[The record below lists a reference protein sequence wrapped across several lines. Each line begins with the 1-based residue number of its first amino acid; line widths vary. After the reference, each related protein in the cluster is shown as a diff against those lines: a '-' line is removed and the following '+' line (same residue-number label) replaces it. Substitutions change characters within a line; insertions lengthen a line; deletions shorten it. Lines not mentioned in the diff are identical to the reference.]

1 MQKRLVLKQNSSRCA
16 AVWFSDD
23 CSRTFLGALSIG
35 LFAQAEDE
43 ANRTCNHKE
52 KKETWQEGIGNSRQ
66 GANISRNP

>member
-1 MQKRLVLKQNSSRCA
+1 
-16 AVWFSDD
+16 
-23 CSRTFLGALSIG
+23 LGALSIG
-35 LFAQAEDE
+35 LFAQAENYSSKLYKIKEAEDE